1 MKMKKILA
9 LTCAAAMVFGLAAC
23 GSAAT
28 EETADLSG
36 TISMAGST
44 SMEKLADRLGPDLL
58 CDLGNKLIQR
68 LPYHW

>member
-23 GSAAT
+23 GSAAADTTAADTTGAET

-44 SMEKLADRLGPDLL
+44 SMELS
-58 CDLGNKLIQR
+58 LIHISEPTR
-68 LPYHW
+68 H